1 MKVAPKRMNK
11 SIRICIGFICLFL
24 SSCTLTDS
32 YKKLSHDEKD
42 ITLTTV
48 GDLYQFMSYQQSRV
62 PLVSAHRGGPQSG
75 FPENA
80 IETFEKTAKQ
90 QPIIIECDIAIT
102 KDSVLVLMHDER
114 LDRTTTGVGF
124 VRDYTYDEVAKLR
137 LKDPDGVTTK
147 FKVPTLADAL
157 AWGKNKVIFT
167 LDVKRGVPYEHVIE
181 EIRRQQAETR
191 SILITYSAGQAEK
204 VHKLAPDLMI
214 SASIRTKEDLLRLND
229 RGVPDN
235 RLVAFV
241 GTREADSEIYRILHE
256 HGIMCI
262 LGTMGNLDK
271 QAAVRGDVLYYDL
284 IDQGADILSTD
295 RPVEA
300 GLQLKKYREDY
311 RLTSDFI
318 R

>member
-1 MKVAPKRMNK
+1 MTTSNN
-11 SIRICIGFICLFL
+11 IRIYISFVCLFL
-24 SSCTLTDS
+24 SFCTLADS
-32 YKKLSHDEKD
+32 YKRLSHDKKD
-42 ITLTTV
+42 INLTTV
-48 GDLYQFMSYQQSRV
+48 EDLYRFMNYQQSRI
-62 PLVSAHRGGPQSG
+62 PLVSAHRGGPQPG

-90 QPIIIECDIAIT
+90 QPVIIECDIAIT
-102 KDSVLVLMHDER
+102 KDSVLVLMHDDRLER
-114 LDRTTTGVGF
+114 TSTGVGF
-124 VRDYTYDEVAKLR
+124 VRDYTYDELAKLR
-137 LKDPDGVTTK
+137 LKDPDGVITE
-147 FKVPTLADAL
+147 FRVPTLADAL

-167 LDVKRGVPYEHVIE
+167 LDVKRGVPYEYVIE
-181 EIRRQQAETR
+181 EVRGQRAETY
-191 SILITYSAGQAEK
+191 SILITYSADQASK

-241 GTREADSEIYRILHE
+241 GTSEADSEVYNTLHE

-295 RPVEA
+295 RPIEA

-311 RLTSDFI
+311 GLVSDFI
-318 R
+318 Q